1 MNPAS
6 LLNSLGRVLLPL
18 RPAINGYIDQAQH
31 STLNGWVSDLDHPD
45 KRLNVDAYLGS
56 KIVGSAVADQLRPDL
71 ARAGIGDGR
80 YGFSCYL
87 QPRELA
93 NSPIDIQLKVRET
106 GSFLKFRRKKQ
117 IRLDPT
123 VFLNFIAADIVNN
136 CNLRCPFCMVDY
148 SAVTKTELMSEETF
162 VSLLRLIRSV
172 PDGGFWLSC
181 LHEPTLHPR
190 LNDFIE
196 LIPRDCRNKVWF
208 TTNLARP
215 LSEKVFEGW
224 ARSGLHHINI
234 SLDTMNPELFSVL
247 RKFGRYSVFEAN
259 LNLLAKVFKSVPRAP
274 KLRYITVAFKSNLDE
289 IPRIVEHANLH
300 WLSSENEIRYTYN
313 MEHITDQ
320 FRKEQYLHREDWAGL
335 TARLKQLPYPY
346 VIDCPP
352 EGGYEEIIQPSANYF
367 DISRI
372 KPETKPVFV
381 HPLSLRARPDGT
393 LMVVRQE
400 SQFGANIH
408 SLSDPVTFLRE
419 L

>member
-1 MNPAS
+1 MNRAG
-6 LLNSLGRVLLPL
+6 LLNSLDRSL
-18 RPAINGYIDQAQH
+18 RPFRPAVSGYIDKAEH
-31 STLNGWVSDLDHPD
+31 STVMGWVWNSDHPD
-45 KRLNVDAYLGS
+45 QRLTVDAYLGA

-71 ARAGIGDGR
+71 ASAGIGDGR
-80 YGFSCYL
+80 HGFSCYV
-87 QPRELA
+87 QPRGLA
-93 NSPIDIQLKVRET
+93 NRPIDIQLKVREN
-106 GSFLKFRRKKQ
+106 GCFLKFHHQKN

-172 PDGGFWLSC
+172 PEGGFWLSC

-196 LIPRDCRNKVWF
+196 LIPRDCRKKVWF

-234 SLDTMNPELFSVL
+234 SLDTMNPELFAVL
-247 RKFGRYSVFEAN
+247 RKFGRYNVFEAN
-259 LNLLAKVFKSVPRAP
+259 LNLLAKVFQSVPGAP
-274 KLRYITVAFKSNLDE
+274 KLRYITVAFKSNLAE
-289 IPRIVEHANLH
+289 IPRIVEHSSLH

-320 FRKEQYLHREDWAGL
+320 FRKEHYLDREDWPGL
-335 TARLKQLPYPY
+335 TARLNQLPYPY

-352 EGGYEEIIQPSANYF
+352 GDGYEEIIQPSANYF
-367 DISRI
+367 DIRRI

-381 HPLSLRARPDGT
+381 HPLSLRAQPDGT
-393 LMVVRQE
+393 LLVVRQE
-400 SQFGANIH
+400 SQFGVNIR